1 MTGRNPWAVL
11 CVAEG
16 APYQEIQRAF
26 RRRVKETHPDSGG
39 EASEFATVVEAFDVV
54 RRSVPSPHRRRPARP
69 TPYDGWLRPCRPT
82 GSRIDEGRPTPPS
95 SPGSAPG
102 WTPRVVRSDETDFAT
117 VLFAEMSALTG
128 QGPVFVPTVITS
140 R

>member
-26 RRRVKETHPDSGG
+26 RRRVKETHPDIGG
-39 EASEFATVVEAFDVV
+39 EASEFATVVDAFDVV
-54 RRSVPSPHRRRPARP
+54 RRSDPSHHRWRPTRP
-69 TPYDGWLRPCRPT
+69 TPYDGWLRPCPPT
-82 GSRIDEGRPTPPS
+82 GSRIDENRPPL
-95 SPGSAPG
+95 
-102 WTPRVVRSDETDFAT
+102 RIVRSDESEFAT
-117 VLFAEMSALTG
+117 VLGREMVKARG
-128 QGPVFVPTVITS
+128 NVKDQGTVFVPTVMTS

>member
-54 RRSVPSPHRRRPARP
+54 RRSIPAPHRRRPARP

-82 GSRIDEGRPTPPS
+82 GSKIDEGRP
-95 SPGSAPG
+95 SPTTSTGSAAG
-102 WTPRVVRSDETDFAT
+102 WAPRVVGSETSEFAS
-117 VLFAEMSALTG
+117 VLVDEMSKVRGLALY
-128 QGPVFVPTVITS
+128 P

>member
-54 RRSVPSPHRRRPARP
+54 RRSTPSRHHRRSARP
-69 TPYDGWLRPCRPT
+69 PPY
-82 GSRIDEGRPTPPS
+82 
-95 SPGSAPG
+95 AH
-102 WTPRVVRSDETDFAT
+102 
-117 VLFAEMSALTG
+117 
-128 QGPVFVPTVITS
+128 
-140 R
+140 

>member
-1 MTGRNPWAVL
+1 MTGRNPWVVL

-39 EASEFATVVEAFDVV
+39 EASEFATVVEAFDLV
-54 RRSVPSPHRRRPARP
+54 RGSIPSPRRRRPTRA

-82 GSRIDEGRPTPPS
+82 GSRIDEGRPSPMAA
-95 SPGSAPG
+95 PGSTGG
-102 WTPRVVRSDETDFAT
+102 WVPRVVRSDGSDFDS
-117 VLFAEMSALTG
+117 VLVSEMSKANAIAG
-128 QGPVFVPTVITS
+128 RG
-140 R
+140 